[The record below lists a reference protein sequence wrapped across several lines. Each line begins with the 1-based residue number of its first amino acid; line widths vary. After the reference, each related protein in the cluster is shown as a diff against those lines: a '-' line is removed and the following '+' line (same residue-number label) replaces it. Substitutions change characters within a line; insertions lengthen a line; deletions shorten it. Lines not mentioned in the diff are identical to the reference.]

1 MGRTLFI
8 VSRDHPDLY
17 AYLRE
22 RFASDNAVEVVLYRR
37 TTQRRHHEQPYEVDR
52 RQAER
57 RRHPEVELEL
67 QTRSHAIITIPERDE
82 DVPC

>member
-8 VSRDHPDLY
+8 VSRHHPDLY

-22 RFASDNAVEVVLYRR
+22 RFASDPAVEIVLDRRVV
-37 TTQRRHHEQPYEVDR
+37 QRRSREGSYSVDR

-57 RRHPEVELEL
+57 RRRPEVDVELR
-67 QTRSHAIITIPERDE
+67 TRSHAIITIPGGGG
-82 DVPC
+82 DVPS

>member
-8 VSRDHPDLY
+8 VSRHHPDLY

-22 RFASDNAVEVVLYRR
+22 RFASDHSVEVVLDRR
-37 TTQRRHHEQPYEVDR
+37 SAQRRRREQPYEIDR

-57 RRHPEVELEL
+57 RRRPEVELEL
-67 QTRSHAIITIPERDE
+67 QIRSHAIITIPEHDE